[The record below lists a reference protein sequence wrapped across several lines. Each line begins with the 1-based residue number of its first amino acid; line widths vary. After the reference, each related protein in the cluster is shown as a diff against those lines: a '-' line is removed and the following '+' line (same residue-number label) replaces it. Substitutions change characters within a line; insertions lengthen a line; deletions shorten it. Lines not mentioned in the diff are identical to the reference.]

1 MDWLEEN
8 NKDVLMLA
16 GMELE
21 ALNADVLQLEGD
33 LLADALANH
42 GKVMDLFKRFNQL
55 AADRRNLVDFD
66 CWRDKD
72 ATSFQAERSRL
83 LREGWDDLHA
93 LQHVLQEREALL
105 GRLRD
110 SLDACVAKLNVNREK
125 VVEAVRKG
133 MSKVHKEY
141 VRANPYG
148 GEMHFNELVENSD
161 EVNAVDDRLGPARRA
176 LESAVYAKHGMSAK
190 FTRLTNR
197 RHEVFRL
204 MLSNGW

>member
-8 NKDVLMLA
+8 NKDVLMLS

-21 ALNADVLQLEGD
+21 ALNADALQLEGD

-42 GKVMDLFKRFNQL
+42 GKVMDLFKRFNRL
-55 AADRRNLVDFD
+55 AADRRKLVDFD
-66 CWRDKD
+66 AWAHKD
-72 ATSFQAERSRL
+72 AASFRAEWSRL
-83 LREGWDDLHA
+83 LAEGWDA
-93 LQHVLQEREALL
+93 LWELQYVLQEREALL
-105 GRLRD
+105 GRVKD
-110 SLDACVAKLNVNREK
+110 SLDARVAQLNAQREK

-141 VRANPYG
+141 VRSNPYG
-148 GEMHFNELVENSD
+148 GEGHFNELVENSD

-176 LESAVYAKHGMSAK
+176 LESAAYAKHGMGAK

-197 RHEVFRL
+197 QHEVFRL